1 MMIMIGPALCR
12 SLSQAQVIAG
22 EPPPASRPTCWEN
35 TFINITIDHNHNN
48 NQHQHAVKK
57 IHSSKSIVITATVT
71 NIIITIIKQA
81 SSTKVRMIIIIP
93 ISIITITIKIFFGS
107 SSLSKLWLPGHCSQR
122 HYTAILLEIIMF
134 KTDGWIAWSWWQ
146 LCFARLTVSMFLF
159 TWGNMEELLSFS
171 CIFEMFEWVQNLI
184 RAIGTMRKRDRCGI
198 TTIHN
203 IIYSCGLSTL
213 L

>member
-57 IHSSKSIVITATVT
+57 KHSSKSIVITATVT

-134 KTDGWIAWSWWQ
+134 KTDGWWWIAWSWWQ
-146 LCFARLTVSMFLF
+146 LCFDSLNVSLHLGQHGGAPQLFLHL
-159 TWGNMEELLSFS
+159 WDVRVGAEPDKSNWDNEE
-171 CIFEMFEWVQNLI
+171 
-184 RAIGTMRKRDRCGI
+184 KRQMWHYYY
-198 TTIHN
+198 T
-203 IIYSCGLSTL
+203 
-213 L
+213 

>member
-93 ISIITITIKIFFGS
+93 IIIITIMIKIFFRS

-134 KTDGWIAWSWWQ
+134 KTDDRVILMTIMFCNVSLHLGQHGGAPQ
-146 LCFARLTVSMFLF
+146 LFLHL
-159 TWGNMEELLSFS
+159 WDVRVGAEPDKSNWDNEE
-171 CIFEMFEWVQNLI
+171 
-184 RAIGTMRKRDRCGI
+184 KRQMWHYYY
-198 TTIHN
+198 T
-203 IIYSCGLSTL
+203 
-213 L
+213 